1 MAAVK
6 AYIGL
11 GANIG
16 DPEKQIRGALD
27 ALGEIPGTRVTRA
40 SSLWRS
46 APIGYAAQPD
56 FVNAVAEIE
65 TVQAPRP
72 LLGELLAIERRFG
85 RERSF
90 ANAPRMLDLDI
101 LLYGNDVIDEDV
113 LKIPH
118 PRMHERAFVLAPL
131 LEVAPEV
138 AIPGKG
144 SAAKLLAAIG
154 DQKVEKT

>member
-1 MAAVK
+1 MAVK

-16 DPEKQIRGALD
+16 DPAKQIRGALA

-46 APIGYAAQPD
+46 APLGYAAQPD

-85 RERSF
+85 RERSY
-90 ANAPRMLDLDI
+90 ANAPRTLDLDL
-101 LLYGNDVIDEDV
+101 LLYGDRVVAEDGLAV
-113 LKIPH
+113 PH

-131 LEVAPEV
+131 VEIAPEIEI
-138 AIPGKG
+138 AGKG
-144 SAAKLLAAIG
+144 SAAKLLAAIKN
-154 DQKVEKT
+154 QKVEKI